1 MRYFRVLSVVVIA
14 LFLMAGCG
22 AQKSPPREKN
32 VSYASDKREELE
44 LTLALPKAQYV
55 AGRTYYA
62 TVSLTN
68 HGPRELTF
76 DMGRLF
82 GLAVLDDDGAVV
94 WPDGT
99 IPALDES
106 QLETLADGETYDQKL
121 AFQVAEPG
129 DYTLRSRLANG
140 VARKSRSGR
149 ISVAKPPA
157 LVAELTGVKV
167 VAASEATSAVPGEE
181 QR

>member
-1 MRYFRVLSVVVIA
+1 MRYLRVIPVVVIA
-14 LFLMAGCG
+14 LFLIAGCG

-32 VSYASDKREELE
+32 VFYANDKREQLE
-44 LTLALPKAQYV
+44 LTLALPNGQYV

-82 GLAVLDDDGAVV
+82 GLAVLDQDDVVV

-99 IPALDES
+99 IPSLNES
-106 QLETLADGETYDQKL
+106 QLETLTEGETYDQKL
-121 AFQVAEPG
+121 AFHVVEPG

-140 VARKSRSGR
+140 VARKSSSGR
-149 ISVAKPPA
+149 ITVAEPPA
-157 LVAELTGVKV
+157 LIAELTGIKV
-167 VAASEATSAVPGEE
+167 IAAIEGTAAPEEE
-181 QR
+181 QP